1 METILFYTETGALG
15 NFILSKLI
23 STVYESLSSE
33 NIENIYCCTDSQI
46 SLARIR
52 ATNQEFNKV
61 NAIRNLA
68 EFMEL
73 LPNKRKS
80 IITITRSSKIL

>member
-15 NFILSKLI
+15 NFILSKFI
-23 STVYESLSSE
+23 STVYESLSSK
-33 NIENIYCCTDSQI
+33 NIENIYCWTDSQI

-68 EFMEL
+68 GFMEL